1 MGKTKYKIKNRLII
15 RKNLILNDEIREEF
29 FLIVLRAFIL
39 VYFVKCIFFMKRTD

>member
-1 MGKTKYKIKNRLII
+1 MGKTKYKIKNKLII

-29 FLIVLRAFIL
+29 FLIVLRALIL